1 VLTEAKVATAGR
13 ARAFLPGIRR
23 LSWPAAVAAGVVA
36 LFCYALRVAGAFMAQ
51 SDGAG
56 NMLQAWAMLHGN
68 LLLHGWYVSD
78 VSFYTTEL
86 PEYMLVVA
94 AYGLRPEVVHICAA
108 LTYTL
113 LVLGAA
119 VVARGQAHGRAGV
132 ARAAVAVA
140 IMLGPAL
147 ATWPRVV
154 PAFIYLSDPDH
165 AGTAL
170 PVLVAL
176 ALIGSVSPGR
186 GLSTGR
192 IPRGRRLWVPVA
204 VAAVLAWALVGD
216 PLVLV
221 IGVAPLLLVCG
232 ARSFLLLALRRVPLA
247 AAGYELSLTAAA
259 VVAAIAGEAMTHL
272 IRALGGY
279 MVNPAPAHIVPS
291 RDIPANIV
299 EAGKA
304 FLDLFSADFFG
315 ERAGPGLVITSVH
328 LVAAILVAAGVVAG
342 LLRFFRGDD
351 LLAPLLAVAV
361 VFNVAAYVLLY
372 SPSWGKY
379 WEIAPVFALGAALAG
394 RLLAEPLLRP
404 RLEPVLVAGLAA
416 AVFAAV
422 PPLVSARPAAPDAAS
437 LALWLERHGL
447 RQGIAG
453 YWQASSVTVDSDG
466 QVTMRAVNHDYAGAA
481 SLAPYRWESDMTAFN
496 PRTNDANFVVA
507 TAPGSYWSATVTA
520 AEAIAKFGEPART
533 YRFGQYTILVWRKN
547 LLSDLTYSF

>member
-1 VLTEAKVATAGR
+1 VLTEGKVATVGR

-23 LSWPAAVAAGVVA
+23 LSWPAAVAAGVVV

-119 VVARGQAHGRAGV
+119 VVARGQVHGRAGA
-132 ARAAVAVA
+132 ARAAIAVA

-176 ALIGSVSPGR
+176 ALIDSVSPDRESSGSR
-186 GLSTGR
+186 V
-192 IPRGRRLWVPVA
+192 PRGRRLWVPVA

-232 ARSFLLLALRRVPLA
+232 ARSFVLLALRRVPLA

-279 MVNPAPAHIVPS
+279 MVNPAPAHIVPFG
-291 RDIPANIV
+291 DIPANIMGAV
-299 EAGKA
+299 KA

-315 ERAGPGLVITSVH
+315 ERAGPGLVITSIH

-342 LLRFFRGDD
+342 LLRFFRGGE

-372 SPSWGKY
+372 SVSWGKY

-394 RLLAEPLLRP
+394 RLFAEPLLRP
-404 RLEPVLVAGLAA
+404 RLKPVLVAGVAA

-437 LALWLERHGL
+437 LAVWLERHGL

-453 YWQASSVTVDSDG
+453 YWQASSVTADSNG
-466 QVTMRAVNHDYAGAA
+466 QVTMRAVNHDYVGAA
-481 SLAPYRWESDMTAFN
+481 GLAPYRWESDMTAFN

-520 AEAIAKFGEPART
+520 AEATAKFGEPART
-533 YRFGQYTILVWRKN
+533 YRFAQYTILVWRKN
-547 LLSDLTYSF
+547 LLSDLTYNP

>member
-1 VLTEAKVATAGR
+1 VLTEAKVATVGR

-23 LSWPAAVAAGVVA
+23 LSWPAAVGAGVVV

-113 LVLGAA
+113 LVLVAA
-119 VVARGQAHGRAGV
+119 VVARGQARGRAGV
-132 ARAAVAVA
+132 ARAAIAVA

-176 ALIGSVSPGR
+176 ALIDGVSPVPP
-186 GLSTGR
+186 GR
-192 IPRGRRLWVPVA
+192 IPRGRRRWVPVA
-204 VAAVLAWALVGD
+204 VAAVLAWALAGD

-232 ARSFLLLALRRVPLA
+232 ARSFVLLALRRVPLA
-247 AAGYELSLTAAA
+247 AAWYELSLTAAA
-259 VVAAIAGEAMTHL
+259 VVAAIAGEAMTRL

-279 MVNPAPAHIVPS
+279 RVNPAPAQIMPS

-299 EAGKA
+299 GAVKA
-304 FLDLFSADFFG
+304 FLDLFSADFTG
-315 ERAGPGLVITSVH
+315 ERAGPGLVITSIH
-328 LVAAILVAAGVVAG
+328 LVAAILVAAAVVAG

-372 SPSWGKY
+372 SASWGKY

-404 RLEPVLVAGLAA
+404 RLKPVLVAGVAA

-422 PPLVSARPAAPDAAS
+422 PPLVSARPAVPDAAS

-453 YWQASSVTVDSDG
+453 YWQASSVTVDSNG
-466 QVTMRAVNHDYAGAA
+466 QVTMRAVNHDYVGAA
-481 SLAPYRWESDMTAFN
+481 GLAPYRWESDMTAFN

-520 AEAIAKFGEPART
+520 AEAIAKFGEPALT

-547 LLSDLTYSF
+547 LLSDLTYSS

>member
-1 VLTEAKVATAGR
+1 MLTESKGATAGR
-13 ARAFLPGIRR
+13 ARALLPAIRR
-23 LSWPAAVAAGVVA
+23 LSWPAAVSAGVVV

-119 VVARGQAHGRAGV
+119 FVARGQARGRAGV
-132 ARAAVAVA
+132 ARAAIAVA

-147 ATWPRVV
+147 ATGPRVV

-176 ALIGSVSPGR
+176 ALIDR
-186 GLSTGR
+186 G
-192 IPRGRRLWVPVA
+192 GRRRWVPVA

-232 ARSFLLLALRRVPLA
+232 ARSFVLLALRRVPLA

-259 VVAAIAGEAMTHL
+259 VVAGIAGEAMTHL

-279 MVNPAPAHIVPS
+279 TVNPAPAQIVPF
-291 RDIPANIV
+291 RDIPANTV
-299 EAGKA
+299 EAVKA

-315 ERAGPGLVITSVH
+315 ERAGPGLVITSIH
-328 LVAAILVAAGVVAG
+328 LVAAILVAAAVVAG

-361 VFNVAAYVLLY
+361 VGNVAAYVLLY

-404 RLEPVLVAGLAA
+404 RLKPVLVAGLAA
-416 AVFAAV
+416 AVVAAV
-422 PPLVSARPAAPDAAS
+422 PPLVSARPAVPDAAS

-447 RQGIAG
+447 HQGIAG
-453 YWQASSVTVDSDG
+453 YWQASSVTVDSNG
-466 QVTMRAVNHDYAGAA
+466 QVTMRAVNHDYVGAA
-481 SLAPYRWESDMTAFN
+481 GLAPYRWESDMTAFN
-496 PRTNDANFVVA
+496 PGTNDASFVVA
-507 TAPGSYWSATVTA
+507 TPPGSYYSATVTA

-533 YRFGQYTILVWRKN
+533 YRFEQYTILVWRKN
-547 LLSDLTYSF
+547 LLSDLTYNS

>member
-1 VLTEAKVATAGR
+1 M
-13 ARAFLPGIRR
+13 
-23 LSWPAAVAAGVVA
+23 VV

-119 VVARGQAHGRAGV
+119 VVARGQARGRAGV
-132 ARAAVAVA
+132 VRAAIAVA

-147 ATWPRVV
+147 ATWPRLV

-176 ALIGSVSPGR
+176 ALIDSVSPDR
-186 GLSTGR
+186 GSSTSR

-204 VAAVLAWALVGD
+204 VAVVLAWALVGD

-232 ARSFLLLALRRVPLA
+232 ARSFVLLALRRVPLA
-247 AAGYELSLTAAA
+247 AAWYELSLTAAA

-279 MVNPAPAHIVPS
+279 RVNPAPAHIVPS
-291 RDIPANIV
+291 RDIPGNIV
-299 EAGKA
+299 GAVKA
-304 FLDLFSADFFG
+304 FLDLFSADFSG
-315 ERAGPGLVITSVH
+315 ERAGTALGLAITSIH
-328 LVAAILVAAGVVAG
+328 LVAAILVAAAVVAG

-361 VFNVAAYVLLY
+361 VFNVAAYVLLF
-372 SPSWGKY
+372 SASWGKY

-394 RLLAEPLLRP
+394 RLLAGPLLRP
-404 RLEPVLVAGLAA
+404 RLKPVLVAGVAA
-416 AVFAAV
+416 AMFAAV
-422 PPLVSARPAAPDAAS
+422 PPLVSARPAVPDAAP

-453 YWQASSVTVDSDG
+453 YWQASSVIVDSNG
-466 QVTMRAVNHDYAGAA
+466 QVTMRAVNHDYVGAA
-481 SLAPYRWESDMTAFN
+481 GLAPYRWESDMTAFN

-547 LLSDLTYSF
+547 LLSDLTDSS

>member
-1 VLTEAKVATAGR
+1 MLAVAKVATAGR
-13 ARAFLPGIRR
+13 ARAFVPGIRR
-23 LSWPAAVAAGVVA
+23 LSWPAAVAACVVV
-36 LFCYALRVAGAFMAQ
+36 LFCSTLRVAGAFMAQ

-119 VVARGQAHGRAGV
+119 VVARGQARGRAGV
-132 ARAAVAVA
+132 GRAAIAVA
-140 IMLGPAL
+140 IMLGPVL

-176 ALIGSVSPGR
+176 ILIDR
-186 GLSTGR
+186 G
-192 IPRGRRLWVPVA
+192 GRRRWVPVA

-232 ARSFLLLALRRVPLA
+232 ARSFLLLAPRRVPVA

-259 VVAAIAGEAMTHL
+259 VVAALAGEAMTHL

-279 MVNPAPAHIVPS
+279 RVNPAPAHIMPFG
-291 RDIPANIV
+291 DIPANIDG
-299 EAGKA
+299 AFKA

-315 ERAGPGLVITSVH
+315 EQAGPGLVITSIH
-328 LVAAILVAAGVVAG
+328 LVAAILVAAAVVAG

-351 LLAPLLAVAV
+351 LLSPLLAVAV
-361 VFNVAAYVLLY
+361 VLNVAAYVLLY
-372 SPSWGKY
+372 PASWGKY

-404 RLEPVLVAGLAA
+404 RLTPLLVAGVAA
-416 AVFAAV
+416 AVLAAV
-422 PPLVSARPAAPDAAS
+422 PPLVSAMPAVPDAAS
-437 LALWLERHGL
+437 LARWLEHHGL

-453 YWQASSVTVDSDG
+453 YWQASSVTVDSNG
-466 QVTMRAVNHDYAGAA
+466 QVTMRAVNHDYVAAG
-481 SLAPYRWESDMTAFN
+481 LAPYRWESDMTAFN

-533 YRFGQYTILVWRKN
+533 YRFGQYTILVWQEN
-547 LLSDLTYSF
+547 LLSDLTYNS

>member
-1 VLTEAKVATAGR
+1 MLTETKVATVGR
-13 ARAFLPGIRR
+13 ARAFLPGMRR
-23 LSWPAAVAAGVVA
+23 LSWPAAIAAGVVV

-119 VVARGQAHGRAGV
+119 VVARGQARGRAGV
-132 ARAAVAVA
+132 ARAAIAVA

-176 ALIGSVSPGR
+176 ALIGSVSPDR
-186 GLSTGR
+186 GSSTSR

-232 ARSFLLLALRRVPLA
+232 ARSFVLLALRRVPLA
-247 AAGYELSLTAAA
+247 AAWYELSLTAAA
-259 VVAAIAGEAMTHL
+259 VVAAIAGEAMTRL

-279 MVNPAPAHIVPS
+279 MVNPAPAQIVPF

-299 EAGKA
+299 GAVKA

-315 ERAGPGLVITSVH
+315 ERAGPR
-328 LVAAILVAAGVVAG
+328 AGDHVNSPG
-342 LLRFFRGDD
+342 RGD
-351 LLAPLLAVAV
+351 P
-361 VFNVAAYVLLY
+361 
-372 SPSWGKY
+372 GR
-379 WEIAPVFALGAALAG
+379 GRGGGRAG
-394 RLLAEPLLRP
+394 
-404 RLEPVLVAGLAA
+404 PVL
-416 AVFAAV
+416 
-422 PPLVSARPAAPDAAS
+422 
-437 LALWLERHGL
+437 
-447 RQGIAG
+447 
-453 YWQASSVTVDSDG
+453 
-466 QVTMRAVNHDYAGAA
+466 
-481 SLAPYRWESDMTAFN
+481 
-496 PRTNDANFVVA
+496 PR
-507 TAPGSYWSATVTA
+507 
-520 AEAIAKFGEPART
+520 R
-533 YRFGQYTILVWRKN
+533 
-547 LLSDLTYSF
+547 

>member
-1 VLTEAKVATAGR
+1 MLTEAKVATVGR

-23 LSWPAAVAAGVVA
+23 LSWPAAVAAGVVV

-119 VVARGQAHGRAGV
+119 VVARGQARGRAGV
-132 ARAAVAVA
+132 ARAAIAVA

-176 ALIGSVSPGR
+176 VLIDSVSPDR
-186 GLSTGR
+186 GSSR

-232 ARSFLLLALRRVPLA
+232 ARSFVLLALGRVPLA
-247 AAGYELSLTAAA
+247 AAWYELSLTAAA

-299 EAGKA
+299 GAVKA

-315 ERAGPGLVITSVH
+315 ERAGTAPGLVITSIH

-342 LLRFFRGDD
+342 LLRFFRGND

-372 SPSWGKY
+372 SASWGKY

-394 RLLAEPLLRP
+394 GCSPSRCC
-404 RLEPVLVAGLAA
+404 
-416 AVFAAV
+416 
-422 PPLVSARPAAPDAAS
+422 AS
-437 LALWLERHGL
+437 G
-447 RQGIAG
+447 
-453 YWQASSVTVDSDG
+453 
-466 QVTMRAVNHDYAGAA
+466 
-481 SLAPYRWESDMTAFN
+481 
-496 PRTNDANFVVA
+496 
-507 TAPGSYWSATVTA
+507 
-520 AEAIAKFGEPART
+520 
-533 YRFGQYTILVWRKN
+533 
-547 LLSDLTYSF
+547 